1 MKSITI
7 KYLKSFEQLKP
18 STNSILVDCL
28 HESFIFI
35 DPFNKIEGKE
45 NFRKFLEK
53 IFLKIKNPK
62 FKILNV
68 LEDKNLSLVKWSFEY
83 RKSQKKIS
91 FNGTSELL
99 IKKNL
104 IYKHIDYWD
113 SGKNFYSNL
122 PLVGSI
128 FRKIHY

>member
-18 STNSILVDCL
+18 STISILVDCL

-68 LEDKNLSLVKWSFEY
+68 LEDK
-83 RKSQKKIS
+83 ICP
-91 FNGTSELL
+91 LL
-99 IKKNL
+99 NE
-104 IYKHIDYWD
+104 
-113 SGKNFYSNL
+113 F
-122 PLVGSI
+122 
-128 FRKIHY
+128 